1 MKSKFLSVGFSRGHD
16 AAFMNRIANMGNEQ
30 GNFAFIDSYNDG
42 WRDELNNSLMD
53 QLDIALQSAAK
64 LKFSLKNEV
73 VGFEDESAAEVTYIA
88 RQKEEQI
95 RDPQAEIEESKEQD

>member
-1 MKSKFLSVGFSRGHD
+1 LKSKFLSVGFSRGHD

-53 QLDIALQSAAK
+53 
-64 LKFSLKNEV
+64 
-73 VGFEDESAAEVTYIA
+73 
-88 RQKEEQI
+88 
-95 RDPQAEIEESKEQD
+95 